1 MFSHGIC
8 WSGLTVNL
16 CGSEVQALQ
25 MNSQGMRHG
34 LSLPAKMQTAPFN
47 KGSATRQRR

>member
-25 MNSQGMRHG
+25 MNLRWMRQ
-34 LSLPAKMQTAPFN
+34 LMVLKAKLQT
-47 KGSATRQRR
+47 RLRLRRS

>member
-25 MNSQGMRHG
+25 MHERWS
-34 LSLPAKMQTAPFN
+34 
-47 KGSATRQRR
+47 